1 MRFKQKATILAADYQ
16 NTMYT
21 PGSNNKSSLFQVST
35 KEGQTVSAA
44 HGASFSEASVADNSG
59 DLYRCV
65 DRLLAEV
72 RTPQRTRKFSVTK
85 MLGSLIGKDSL
96 RIRVPRR
103 QLLEYTRFRSCASS
117 R

>member
-1 MRFKQKATILAADYQ
+1 MIYDTNDSIMFHAIFF
-16 NTMYT
+16 
-21 PGSNNKSSLFQVST
+21 SNSTFPPFQVTT

-59 DLYRCV
+59 DLYRAV

-85 MLGSLIGKDSL
+85 MLGSLIGEISIKL
-96 RIRVPRR
+96 
-103 QLLEYTRFRSCASS
+103 
-117 R
+117 